1 MSKKS
6 AFRALP
12 YTDTDGII
20 SILFGG
26 IVVDKLGIHILVV
39 ASQRGSSHANIG
51 PGHAIIPV
59 FNNRLKKQPFEIG
72 STLLFKI
79 IPAK

>member
-1 MSKKS
+1 M
-6 AFRALP
+6 
-12 YTDTDGII
+12 
-20 SILFGG
+20 
-26 IVVDKLGIHILVV
+26 VDKLGIHILVV